1 MKSSFHQT
9 VLKTLRNIE
18 TLIPSK
24 KKKNNKL
31 ISLINLF
38 KRTAISQE
46 PTIKKK
52 KEKLLSLKKLR
63 ADLNLLTKTSSQ
75 IIKSIMN
82 RVNKDKRL
90 WINIFVNHARLYCS
104 VTKIWWITTTQIL
117 FQLTL
122 TRCSTASTL
131 PFLNAPVYS

>member
-90 WINIFVNHARLYCS
+90 
-104 VTKIWWITTTQIL
+104 
-117 FQLTL
+117 
-122 TRCSTASTL
+122 
-131 PFLNAPVYS
+131 